1 MIRILYL
8 LRQTKI
14 GYKSTKKISYTQAR
28 IYFLLKNLHIWKK
41 CITFA
46 PKMGTMRQNA
56 HNALQTGLNIKD
68 NGKFK

>member
-1 MIRILYL
+1 M
-8 LRQTKI
+8 
-14 GYKSTKKISYTQAR
+14 
-28 IYFLLKNLHIWKK
+28 WKK